1 MSLVEFEKHKV
12 VKSFMEAC
20 DVYYTNLGG
29 YHYSKDGSPC
39 YYLNGMLT
47 MFEEQQKKI
56 DLLEKEITETQTFLN
71 KQNHIK
77 QTKIDELQSMVVELT
92 KAMSEVQMM
101 SHKSI
106 SYEHDLFDKGW
117 NQASKQ
123 VVMNIHRL
131 TGIGEGLLK

>member
-12 VKSFMEAC
+12 VKSFMDTL
-20 DVYYTNLGG
+20 DVYHTNLGG
-29 YHYSKDGSPC
+29 YHYRKDGSPC

-77 QTKIDELQSMVVELT
+77 QTKIDDLQARIDEVLKACDNLRTDLIRENHVE
-92 KAMSEVQMM
+92 
-101 SHKSI
+101 
-106 SYEHDLFDKGW
+106 YDKGW
-117 NQASKQ
+117 KDCATSIYYQLRGNK
-123 VVMNIHRL
+123 
-131 TGIGEGLLK
+131 T